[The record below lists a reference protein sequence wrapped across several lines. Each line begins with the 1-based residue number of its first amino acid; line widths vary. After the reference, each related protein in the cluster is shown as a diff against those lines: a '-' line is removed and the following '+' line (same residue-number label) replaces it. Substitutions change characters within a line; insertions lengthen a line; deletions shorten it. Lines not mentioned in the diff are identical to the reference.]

1 MSIGYYASLSELAQ
15 AIDQI
20 DMTDT
25 DQIERFR
32 RLIRVYMDASQN
44 PPDGVV
50 GVGIITHAEAA
61 LVSAQIDSGMLL

>member
-1 MSIGYYASLSELAQ
+1 MIGHYASLSELAM
-15 AIDQI
+15 ALDHIDR
-20 DMTDT
+20 TDT

-32 RLIRVYMDASQN
+32 LLLRIYMDASQN

-61 LVSAQIDSGMLL
+61 LVSAQIDSGMVI

>member
-1 MSIGYYASLSELAQ
+1 MIGHYASLSELAM
-15 AIDQI
+15 ALDQI
-20 DMTDT
+20 DRTDT

-32 RLIRVYMDASQN
+32 RLLRIYMDASQN

-61 LVSAQIDSGMLL
+61 LVSAQIDSGMVI